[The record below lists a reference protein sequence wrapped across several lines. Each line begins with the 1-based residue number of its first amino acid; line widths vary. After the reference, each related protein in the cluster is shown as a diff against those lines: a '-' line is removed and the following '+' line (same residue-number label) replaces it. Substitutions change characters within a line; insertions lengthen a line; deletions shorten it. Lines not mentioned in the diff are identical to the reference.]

1 MQKFGGR
8 IVKICLIRPDVR
20 YERSFKEGYSE
31 LQNESEQFAW
41 VYLGGELNRLFYDQK
56 FDVYVDALLT
66 RETEP
71 LPGKVPDTVYWAILN
86 DEVVGRIALRHELND
101 HLRQVGGH
109 VGYVVRPSFRRKGIG
124 TSMLKEVLKTPLAKA
139 IGKILVT
146 CDESNLPS
154 IKIIENAGGNLE
166 DSVLMGN
173 GLPLKRRYW
182 IEGR

>member
-1 MQKFGGR
+1 MNMY
-8 IVKICLIRPDVR
+8 LIRPDAR
-20 YERSFKEGYSE
+20 YERSFKEGYRE

-41 VYLGGELNRLFYDQK
+41 VYLGGELNRLFYEQK

-109 VGYVVRPSFRRKGIG
+109 IGYVVRPSFRRKGIG
-124 TSMLKEVLKTPLAKA
+124 SAMLKEILKTPLAKA
-139 IGKILVT
+139 IGKILIT

-154 IKIIENAGGNLE
+154 TKIIENAGGNLE
-166 DSVLMGN
+166 DSILIAD

-182 IEGR
+182 IEAR